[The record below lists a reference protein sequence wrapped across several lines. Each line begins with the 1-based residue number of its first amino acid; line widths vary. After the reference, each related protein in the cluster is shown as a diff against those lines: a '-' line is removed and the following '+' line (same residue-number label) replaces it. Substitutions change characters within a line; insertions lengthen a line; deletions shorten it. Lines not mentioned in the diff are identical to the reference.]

1 MLLAESISGESW
13 GFARMHWTRA
23 TASIGT
29 VPWARGPLLSRSA
42 GNSTQ
47 QDGHMVWSR
56 PSPEVS
62 LKVLELPT
70 RVVSSLACRCG
81 SKCPINM
88 EVLADLSPQYCR
100 LVCLQIGYPYIWC
113 LITIFLT
120 HNLSLVGSV
129 PIFLPLLSHEFC
141 MSISLMSHSYP
152 IIYTHDITWGY
163 KTTTSM
169 GPLAPFIGPGP
180 ARFCFD
186 VTAQNGTLMHC
197 PMARRGDV
205 WHINIWLLNCTRL
218 STVYILGTS
227 NLILN
232 PCARLRIVVLRI
244 AAREWFSCNCSCAS
258 YACLRGTP

>member
-1 MLLAESISGESW
+1 MVSVCFRWVFFEWFDHSNQGDFLTYQIIAISWINQRRIFGN
-13 GFARMHWTRA
+13 ARMHWTRA

-29 VPWARGPLLSRSA
+29 VPWARGPLLSR
-42 GNSTQ
+42 STQ

-81 SKCPINM
+81 SKLPISNM

-100 LVCLQIGYPYIWC
+100 LDCLQIGYPYIWC

-141 MSISLMSHSYP
+141 MSIYLINVAFISHY
-152 IIYTHDITWGY
+152 IYTWYH
-163 KTTTSM
+163 M
-169 GPLAPFIGPGP
+169 ML
-180 ARFCFD
+180 
-186 VTAQNGTLMHC
+186 
-197 PMARRGDV
+197 
-205 WHINIWLLNCTRL
+205 
-218 STVYILGTS
+218 
-227 NLILN
+227 
-232 PCARLRIVVLRI
+232 
-244 AAREWFSCNCSCAS
+244 
-258 YACLRGTP
+258 